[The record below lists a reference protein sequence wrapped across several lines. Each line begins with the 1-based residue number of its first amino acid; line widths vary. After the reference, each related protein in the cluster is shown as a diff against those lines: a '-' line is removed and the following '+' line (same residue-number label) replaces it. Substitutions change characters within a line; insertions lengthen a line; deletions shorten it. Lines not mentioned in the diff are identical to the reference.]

1 MSSLVIENGRV
12 IDPSQKIDGKLT
24 VVIDEEG
31 NVAELTTKRVRMTNA
46 DVIDARGA
54 IVCPGFLDLHVHL
67 RDPGHEYK
75 EDIASGTK
83 AAARGGF
90 TLVCCMPN
98 TEPVNDNAAVTD
110 YIVKRAAAV
119 GSVTVLPIGAIS
131 KGQKGEQL
139 ADIGEM
145 AAAGA
150 IAISDDGRWVQNSSL
165 MRRAFE
171 YAKGFHLPIIT
182 HAEDLSLRGRGVMN
196 EGIISTELG
205 LEGMSAAAEEIA
217 IARDIQLAELTGGH
231 LHVAHVSTAKAVELI
246 RQAKRKGIRVTTEV
260 TPHHFTLTDEA
271 VRGYDSNTK
280 MNPPLRNEADRR
292 AMIAGL
298 RDGTIDCIATDHAPH
313 GIVDKEVGFD
323 QAAFGIVGLETALP
337 LGLKLVEERQLTLKE
352 LIALL
357 TIKPANVF
365 QLKGKGT
372 LKKGTVADIT
382 IFDPKKVVT
391 INAKDFLSKSR
402 NTPFEGW
409 KLKGS
414 VITTIVKGSIVYP

>member
-31 NVAELTTKRVRMTNA
+31 NVAELTAKRVRITNA

-54 IVCPGFLDLHVHL
+54 IVCPGFIDLHVHL

-75 EDIASGTK
+75 EDVDSGTK

-98 TEPVNDNAAVTD
+98 TEPVNDNAAITD

-131 KGQKGEQL
+131 KGQRGEQL

-171 YAKGFHLPIIT
+171 YAKGFNLPLIT
-182 HAEDLSLRGRGVMN
+182 HAEDLSLRGRGVMH

-205 LEGMSAAAEEIA
+205 LEGMPAAAEEIA
-217 IARDIQLAELTGGH
+217 IARDIQLADLTGGH

-260 TPHHFTLTDEA
+260 TPHHFTLTDEV
-271 VRGYDSNTK
+271 VRGFDPNTK
-280 MNPPLRNEADRR
+280 TNPPLRTEADRR

-313 GIVDKEVGFD
+313 GTVDKEVGFD
-323 QAAFGIVGLETALP
+323 HAAFGIVGLETALP

-357 TIKPANVF
+357 TIKPASVF
-365 QLKGKGT
+365 RLKGKGT
-372 LKKGTVADIT
+372 LKKRSDADIT
-382 IFDPKKVVT
+382 IFDPKKAVT
-391 INAKDFLSKSR
+391 INMKDFLSKSR

-414 VITTIVKGSIVYP
+414 VTTTIVKGSIVYP

>member
-1 MSSLVIENGRV
+1 MSALVIENGRV
-12 IDPSQKIDGKLT
+12 IDPAQKIDAKLT
-24 VVIDEEG
+24 VVIDDEG
-31 NVAELTTKRVRMTNA
+31 NIADLTSKRVRLPNA
-46 DVIDARGA
+46 DVVDARGA
-54 IVCPGFLDLHVHL
+54 IVCPGFIDLHVHL

-75 EDIASGTK
+75 EDIDSGTK

-171 YAKGFHLPIIT
+171 YAKGFRLPIIT

-196 EGIISTELG
+196 EGSVSSELG
-205 LEGMSAAAEEIA
+205 LEGMSPAAEEIA

-246 RQAKRKGIRVTTEV
+246 RHAKRKGIRVTTEV
-260 TPHHFTLTDEA
+260 TPHHFTLTDEV
-271 VRGYDSNTK
+271 VRGYDPNTK
-280 MNPPLRNEADRR
+280 MNPPLRTEVDRR

-313 GIVDKEVGFD
+313 AIVDKEVGFD
-323 QAAFGIVGLETALP
+323 QAAFGIVGLETALS

-365 QLKGKGT
+365 QLKGKGS
-372 LKKGTVADIT
+372 LKKGTDADIT
-382 IFDPKKVVT
+382 IFDPKKAVT
-391 INAKDFLSKSR
+391 ITAKDFLSKSR

-409 KLKGS
+409 KLKGCVTS
-414 VITTIVKGSIVYP
+414 TIVKGSIVYP